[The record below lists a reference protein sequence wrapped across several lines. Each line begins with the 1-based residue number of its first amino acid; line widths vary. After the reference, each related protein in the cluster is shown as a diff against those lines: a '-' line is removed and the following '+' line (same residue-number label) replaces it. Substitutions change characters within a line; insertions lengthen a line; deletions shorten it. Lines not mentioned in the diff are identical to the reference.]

1 MKRIVIGISVII
13 LFTVA
18 YLLSANWLFLTRYLG
33 FVAGGYDPKT
43 VPMDWYRPT
52 QSLAQGD
59 GATLPVAEPHQWTI
73 PDHVVR
79 EVLAFAE
86 QNDTLALIIARGGRI
101 EVEHYWGDADR
112 DTQFNPQSMSKTLA
126 AMLTGIA
133 IDEGAFGS
141 VDDPISFY
149 LHEFRG
155 DARGDVT
162 IRNLLQ
168 MSGGLEQIAK
178 DYSPV
183 PWSRGVRQHFGTRFN
198 HWVLQLDLVDEPGSR
213 FDYNNNETNLLG
225 LVLERAVQQRYPEY
239 LSEKIWQPLGL
250 GPARAYLDR
259 PGGDAMKSCCILSRP
274 IDWLKLGQL
283 LLDDGIY
290 EGKRILPPGWVSEM
304 VAPAATF
311 PGYGYQVW
319 LSPITL
325 RGGSIREQPPASPY
339 LWWASE
345 PFAGTVYGFTG
356 FGFHHVWVLP
366 AVNVVVIRAH
376 SREWPEK
383 PWDQSRIPNL
393 LLRGISH

>member
-250 GPARAYLDR
+250 GPAR
-259 PGGDAMKSCCILSRP
+259 GCTTIL
-274 IDWLKLGQL
+274 
-283 LLDDGIY
+283 
-290 EGKRILPPGWVSEM
+290 
-304 VAPAATF
+304 
-311 PGYGYQVW
+311 
-319 LSPITL
+319 
-325 RGGSIREQPPASPY
+325 
-339 LWWASE
+339 
-345 PFAGTVYGFTG
+345 
-356 FGFHHVWVLP
+356 
-366 AVNVVVIRAH
+366 
-376 SREWPEK
+376 
-383 PWDQSRIPNL
+383 
-393 LLRGISH
+393 

>member
-1 MKRIVIGISVII
+1 MKRILIGVCVITLITGI
-13 LFTVA
+13 
-18 YLLSANWLFLTRYLG
+18 YLLTAHWWFLTRYIS

-43 VPMDWYRPT
+43 VPMDWYAPT
-52 QSLAQGD
+52 QPLAQGE
-59 GATLPVAEPHQWTI
+59 GATLPVAEPGQQRL
-73 PDHVVR
+73 PQRVVS
-79 EVLAFAE
+79 EILDFAE
-86 QNDTLALIIARGGRI
+86 RNDTMALIIARGGRI
-101 EVEHYWGDADR
+101 EVERYWGGANR
-112 DTQFNPQSMSKTLA
+112 DTQFNPQSMSKSLV

-133 IDEGAFGS
+133 IEEGPINT
-141 VDDPISFY
+141 VDDPISLY
-149 LHEFRG
+149 LRELEG
-155 DARGDVT
+155 DPRRAIT

-198 HWVLQLDLVDEPGSR
+198 HWVLQLDLVDEPGTR

-225 LVLERAVQQRYPEY
+225 LVLERAVRQKYPEY

-283 LLDDGIY
+283 LLDDGVY
-290 EGKRILPPGWVSEM
+290 EGKRLLPAGWVQEM
-304 VAPAATF
+304 VTPAATC

-325 RGGSIREQPPASPY
+325 RGGSIQEQPPAGPH

-356 FGFHHVWVLP
+356 FGFHHVWILP
-366 AVNVVVIRAH
+366 ELDIVVVRAH
-376 SREWPEK
+376 SRTWPDQ

-393 LLRGISH
+393 LLRGMSH